1 MTTSSGFGAREPEV
15 HELLRPFEFEFFRN
29 GLIVATIAGAL
40 CGLVGV
46 FVVLNGMS
54 YIGHG
59 LSHAIFGGFAASA
72 LLGINFALGAGLWG
86 LVSALMI
93 NGVTRRRVIGADAAI
108 GVITTAPFA
117 LGLALFA
124 VFGRAGRNFDAALFG
139 SILGVGTED
148 VLAIAAVAVAVG
160 LVVFFAYLQLLFT
173 TFDPEVAEASGV
185 RTARI
190 DALLMLILAAAILA
204 TMQVLGVTLIAATL
218 VIPPTVARML
228 TNSFHRMLWL
238 ATLIG
243 SLTGFV
249 GMNLSYHL
257 DVQSGPTIVLVG
269 AALFTV
275 VFAATGTRGRL
286 RAAAITPPARLGE
299 PV

>member
-1 MTTSSGFGAREPEV
+1 MD
-15 HELLRPFEFEFFRN
+15 ELLRPFEFEFFRN
-29 GLIVATIAGAL
+29 GLAVAVLAGAL

-46 FVVLNGMS
+46 FVVLKGMS

-72 LLGINFALGAGLWG
+72 LLGVNFALGAGAWG
-86 LVSALMI
+86 VASALMI
-93 NGVTRRRVIGADAAI
+93 HGVTRRRVIGADAAI
-108 GVITTAPFA
+108 GVITTASFA

-124 VFGRAGRNFDAALFG
+124 LFGRRGRNFDAALFG
-139 SILGVGTED
+139 SILGVGRED
-148 VLAIAAVAVAVG
+148 VWAIAAITVAVV
-160 LVVFFAYLQLLFT
+160 LIVFFGYRRLLFT
-173 TFDPEVAEASGV
+173 TFDPEVAAASGV

-190 DALLMLILAAAILA
+190 DAVLMLVLAVSILA

-218 VIPPTVARML
+218 VIPATVARML
-228 TNSFHRMLWL
+228 TNSFSRMLVL

-243 SLTGFV
+243 AVTGFA

-269 AALFTV
+269 AVLFAL
-275 VFAATGTRGRL
+275 VFAATGVRGL
-286 RAAAITPPARLGE
+286 RRMSGLAEHAIPPSA
-299 PV
+299 